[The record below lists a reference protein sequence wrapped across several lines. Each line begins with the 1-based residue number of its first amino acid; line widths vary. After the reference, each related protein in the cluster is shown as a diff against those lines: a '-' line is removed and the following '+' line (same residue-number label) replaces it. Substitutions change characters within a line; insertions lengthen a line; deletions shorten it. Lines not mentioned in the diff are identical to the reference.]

1 MSSYAR
7 RARQAQDAAMI
18 ERAGLVRD
26 EYGYCQQSS
35 GITIHAL
42 DDSDNPQAKWIVE
55 DEGCREHD
63 SGDLSEYAKTLD
75 EAIQLVLSFNNQT
88 MNGA

>member
-55 DEGCREHD
+55 DEGCRHYG
-63 SGDLSEYAKTLD
+63 SGDLCEIFEHFDDAVTFV
-75 EAIQLVLSFNNQT
+75 INQT
-88 MNGA
+88 